1 MREALLVP
9 LKVARVYVYA
19 GVMAVLLV
27 FSVWLMFNVELVM
40 FGSLRL
46 TVMVVAFL
54 GCMVFGY
61 GTLYFI
67 LRAREAPPVLKA
79 DDEGIYFD
87 ISFINRGLITWD
99 NVKEYALIRHAGR
112 DFLLIHMKSPFVL
125 IDDRE
130 ERPGVKFKD
139 ADLTGIPVRLTVG
152 EKALE
157 VGGVEFKLRK
167 DTAGKGEVVAM
178 AAVVERCLAVLN
190 G

>member
-125 IDDRE
+125 IDDRDGIRRRVLLASLKRYGTPAAIPASLVQGDPAE
-130 ERPGVKFKD
+130 VLHRLADYGRTRD
-139 ADLTGIPVRLTVG
+139 A
-152 EKALE
+152 
-157 VGGVEFKLRK
+157 
-167 DTAGKGEVVAM
+167 
-178 AAVVERCLAVLN
+178 AAHHP
-190 G
+190 